1 MGGALMAKRPDLGS
15 AGYVL
20 EGEGAFILQ
29 RVPATATQR
38 ARIRVKVAVHMTD
51 RDVERVRDIVG
62 LGRIIE
68 RPRQKPHRKDTF
80 FWQISALAESVKLV
94 TLLRPHIGERRRVQ
108 IDNCLAAVESAG
120 GVRDGRSREFKHAD
134 VV

>member
-1 MGGALMAKRPDLGS
+1 MAERPDLGS

-51 RDVERVRDIVG
+51 RDVVERVGAIVG

-68 RPRQKPHRKDTF
+68 RPRQKLHHKDTF

-94 TLLRPHIGERRRVQ
+94 TLLRPHMGERRRVQ

-120 GVRDGRSREFKHAD
+120 GVRDGRCREFKHAD